1 MAKKNIILKGGG
13 ITVEREG
20 SEALTP
26 GWLLEYKSDGKF
38 QKAGTA
44 GKGKGMIFA
53 IENDSFGKTV
63 SDNWALG
70 DRVIAMHVVPGS
82 EILIMLPVS
91 QTIVVGD
98 LLTSNAD
105 GKFKEAGTD
114 DDKLMVALEAKTTTS
129 AQATERIRA
138 VVIA

>member
-1 MAKKNIILKGGG
+1 MANKSVILKGAG
-13 ITVEREG
+13 ITVEREA

-44 GKGKGMIFA
+44 GEAKGMIFA

-63 SDNWALG
+63 SDDWASG
-70 DRVIAMHVVPGS
+70 DRVIAVHTVPGM
-82 EILIMLPVS
+82 EILVMLATS
-91 QTIVVGD
+91 QTIVVGEM
-98 LLTSNAD
+98 LTSNAD
-105 GKFKEAGTD
+105 GKFKEAGAS
-114 DDKLMVALEAKTTTS
+114 DDKLMVALEAVTTGA